1 MVDQRQE
8 HSGYQLYRKYSM
20 WSACNQQYWLSIP
33 AFQELNRYP
42 IFVDL
47 THDDRPETPPQSPQS
62 STPPQLHPMPP
73 TYQRR
78 SQNSS
83 PVPFTPP
90 PKLQRHPQS
99 PKAATPKQGPNSP
112 TLARDFKVVCE
123 KCQRAFTSRKR
134 LQNHMTRCLVEKE
147 KASLKP
153 FACRECSRRFM
164 KRAGLAKHTEKFH
177 PEMVAARA
185 KAEVQFY
192 PEPSRSIFHS
202 INLLAESDCNSKA
215 RQWKGANVIWT
226 CLQPMEICNWKCS

>member
-1 MVDQRQE
+1 MVDQ

-33 AFQELNRYP
+33 AFQEMNRHP

-62 STPPQLHPMPP
+62 STPPQLHPMPE

-78 SQNSS
+78 SPTPSQNSS
-83 PVPFTPP
+83 PIPFTPH
-90 PKLQRHPQS
+90 PKPQNDPQS
-99 PKAATPKQGPNSP
+99 PKASTPNHRSSSP
-112 TLARDFKVVCE
+112 TQARDFKVKCE

-134 LQNHMTRCLVEKE
+134 QQNHMKRCIVERG
-147 KASLKP
+147 KASMKP
-153 FACRECSRRFM
+153 FVCRECSRRFM

-177 PEMVAARA
+177 RETVAVRP
-185 KAEVQFY
+185 EVQFY
-192 PEPSRSIFHS
+192 PEASRSIFHS

-215 RQWKGANVIWT
+215 RQ
-226 CLQPMEICNWKCS
+226 

>member
-47 THDDRPETPPQSPQS
+47 TLDDRLETPPQSPQS
-62 STPPQLHPMPP
+62 LSPPQLHPMPP

-78 SQNSS
+78 SPIPSPSQNSS

-90 PKLQRHPQS
+90 PKLQHHPQS
-99 PKAATPKQGPNSP
+99 PKASTLKQSTNSP

-123 KCQRAFTSRKR
+123 KCRRAFTSRKR
-134 LQNHMTRCLVEKE
+134 LQNHMTRCMIGKE
-147 KASLKP
+147 KP

-164 KRAGLAKHTEKFH
+164 KRKGLAKHTEKFH
-177 PEMVAARA
+177 PEMIAARVRP
-185 KAEVQFY
+185 EVQFY
-192 PEPSRSIFHS
+192 PEPRRSIFHS
-202 INLLAESDCNSKA
+202 INLLAESDCNSKP
-215 RQWKGANVIWT
+215 RQ
-226 CLQPMEICNWKCS
+226 